1 MKKSIYIVV
10 IGFTAGLIN
19 GLFGSGGGTVLVP
32 SMVFLLGIEQNKAH
46 ATAISIILS
55 LSILSSFFYIS
66 NGIFDLKLTYKV
78 AIFSIIG
85 GYIGSILLNK
95 FSNKALRRIFGISMI
110 IVAIRMVFY

>member
-1 MKKSIYIVV
+1 MKKSIYIVIIGV
-10 IGFTAGLIN
+10 IAGLIN

-46 ATAISIILS
+46 ATAISIILP
-55 LSILSSFFYIS
+55 LSIISSFFYIS
-66 NGIFDLKLTYKV
+66 NGLFDLKLTYKV

-95 FSNKALRRIFGISMI
+95 FSNKTLRKIFGISMI